1 MSYVLHDPFGKSEEV
16 HTLMRAL
23 EICANFAEVAAL
35 GLTEIEEAC
44 STESRIFP
52 VFDEI
57 AKHWDDNAAVI
68 RRMESDPAVQLA
80 EAKAKY
86 RTIAQDILEMAQA
99 ISGELPS
106 LPE

>member
-23 EICANFAEVAAL
+23 EICASFAEVAAL
-35 GLTEIEEAC
+35 SLSEIEEAC

-57 AKHWDDNAAVI
+57 VKHWNDNVAVVEL
-68 RRMESDPAVQLA
+68 MKSVQLA
-80 EAKAKY
+80 EAKANY
-86 RTIAQDILEMAQA
+86 SAIAQELLAMAQA